1 MSFVPYVLV
10 VRKENMGSKVCW
22 DASAPRS
29 DRPGTGG
36 QPIGGQSW
44 GGVDQSEARDD
55 GRCYP
60 VVVTSVTAL

>member
-1 MSFVPYVLV
+1 M
-10 VRKENMGSKVCW
+10 CW
-22 DASAPRS
+22 PSGGRTGGVKSSDTSGPRS

-60 VVVTSVTAL
+60 VVVTSVTTL

>member
-1 MSFVPYVLV
+1 
-10 VRKENMGSKVCW
+10 MGSKVCS
-22 DASAPRS
+22 DTSAPRS

-60 VVVTSVTAL
+60 VVVTSVTTL